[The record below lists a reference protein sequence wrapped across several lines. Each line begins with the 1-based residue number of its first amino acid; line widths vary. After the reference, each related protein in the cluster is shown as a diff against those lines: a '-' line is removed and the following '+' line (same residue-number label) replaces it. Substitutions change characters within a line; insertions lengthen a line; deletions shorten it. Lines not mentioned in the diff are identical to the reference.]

1 MWLTPRRN
9 LSLKDSDF
17 FLFNFFR
24 CFFSIMMAAASAE
37 WPQLFRNLI
46 VWSIHW
52 RSQVILSSCFDGE
65 VLICFKTRVW
75 HNCNHQ
81 LEQQQQC
88 HQHQVQHQTKFLS
101 DLAWPHTPYL
111 STSRILPSYKSY
123 WQATL
128 NGIWWINLS
137 IVSRFCCNLA
147 KLVALCPFW
156 DNVDRSMTKWD
167 LSSSHALCLESMEY
181 MSTKNKTATYWDKY
195 WASLWWLCSYIQDE
209 WLLKS

>member
-65 VLICFKTRVW
+65 VLICFNTRLHPPASAPSARAPPARAPPARATAAVPSTPGRTPDW
-75 HNCNHQ
+75 
-81 LEQQQQC
+81 LLIWLGL
-88 HQHQVQHQTKFLS
+88 T
-101 DLAWPHTPYL
+101 PH
-111 STSRILPSYKSY
+111 S
-123 WQATL
+123 
-128 NGIWWINLS
+128 LS
-137 IVSRFCCNLA
+137 IYFKNSALVQKLLTSHLEWNL
-147 KLVALCPFW
+147 
-156 DNVDRSMTKWD
+156 VD
-167 LSSSHALCLESMEY
+167 
-181 MSTKNKTATYWDKY
+181 
-195 WASLWWLCSYIQDE
+195 
-209 WLLKS
+209 